1 MHDMQRIMVF
11 DRIDAYVCDIDPA
24 QVLSAKVTEEVNG
37 EHSLTLTTL
46 QELDQTDRV
55 LLQDGM
61 GTWHEYVVLGIKSE
75 RPQGEAVAREYYC
88 VWSIQYDLSAT
99 YINDQ
104 FGCGVVP
111 GHTSVPQT
119 PRRALE
125 CALAGTSRWQIGTIT
140 VTTQAAASFYR
151 RSGWEGLQT
160 VIERWGG
167 ELQATIEVSLGGVT
181 ARRVDLLEHVG
192 RSDATRRFDYGHDL
206 AKIKQTVHDEVWPCR
221 IVPLGKS
228 VETEAGGYT
237 RRPGIESVNDGVEW
251 LQDDDVAPLVRVP
264 DGDGGW
270 EYPTSIVKNDT
281 YELPADLKAWAVAHI
296 SEYTRPRVTYEANVA
311 QFAQAGLD
319 PHGVALGDEVVCV
332 DRTFCEGGLRITA
345 RVVKIKR
352 DLLDPS
358 SMELTIGNAQTT
370 LAGQLSAIAGDV
382 TALGDETA
390 SASDYQA
397 SAAYMAALVG
407 RLNDE
412 INASGGYWYMVPGIG
427 TRTYDVP
434 VSDPAVGSEASR
446 VVEIRGGTI
455 RIADSRTS
463 SGDWNWTN
471 VFTADG
477 INSELVR
484 AVQIEAGY
492 IGNLAGSGNYWDLD
506 TGEVR
511 MASTANL
518 GGKTVQQ
525 IIDGVDATISAVDVQ
540 YAQNQSATTSPT
552 SGWST
557 TAPAWREGYYIW
569 QRTATTTPEGTDYST
584 PVMISGRDGTNGTS
598 VTIKGSYNTYAD
610 LIAAHPTGSDG
621 DAYMV
626 GTDLYV
632 WNGSAWEDVGQIQGP
647 PGTNGTNGTD
657 GSQIWT
663 ATANP
668 TTPNYTFTIA
678 DLTGPSGV
686 TPRVGDIVVR
696 SYYRYTITSVDTT
709 TVLAGTRT
717 SIRGAPGADG
727 KSVFVQSVTKVD
739 GVTTVVLSDGTTQS
753 TLTIDDGGDGPRG
766 LPGTDGTNSYVHIAW
781 ANSADGTAD
790 FSTTVSAGKSY
801 LGVYSD
807 EQEDDSANPAD
818 YSWSRIEGQP
828 GQPGADG
835 VGITSI
841 VEQYYLSTSSSTQSG
856 GSWVTTPPAYVAGR
870 YYWTRSV
877 ITWDD
882 GTTTITSA
890 VLSRG
895 LNSAN
900 STAAQAKSTAESA
913 QSDVDALSTQDAI
926 FNLLTDNGAIQGL
939 YMQDGQLYV
948 NASYMK
954 SGLIA
959 SRDSMTYWDLDNK
972 EFVFSFELTPA
983 FSVDSITINR
993 RYTHSSTWT
1002 FRPNR
1007 SYLIAFTTT
1016 VRPDLPN
1023 LDVALTQYVATS
1035 TGYVACSDRRMP
1047 TLVAQSGSTRR
1058 YTATVTTINP
1068 GTNYNCRLSFL
1079 YPSST
1084 SYTDDA
1090 WPYDVTDVRVYL
1102 MPNGGDGVEQFETSS
1117 DADTITTLLRAG
1129 TVQVGHNG
1137 SVSKLTSGV
1146 LDLSDTDRDTI
1157 VRMAPGRDMF
1167 YDSAAKAMR
1176 FGSTGTLT
1184 PQPTLSLDTATTPNL
1199 LPGMLDT
1206 AGMVYYTASGS
1217 EVAAGYNS
1225 TTISSVYGV
1234 RWGPVVM
1241 LHAVMTLSAFSASS
1255 SGRAERTVLKLTKEW
1270 MANVRTFVATGLLGG
1285 TSSGVPVTFR
1295 ISNNY
1300 DRLIAVNGDPSYT
1313 AAIPAGTTLVMDATY
1328 MLALS

>member
-11 DRIDAYVCDIDPA
+11 DRLDAYVCDIDPA
-24 QVLSAKVTEEVNG
+24 QVLSATVTEEVNG

-46 QELDQTDRV
+46 QELEQTDRV

-270 EYPTSIVKNDT
+270 EYPTAIVKNDT

-463 SGDWNWTN
+463 SGDWDWTN

-492 IGNLAGSGNYWDLD
+492 IGNLAVSGNYWDLD
-506 TGEVR
+506 TGDVR

-540 YAQNQSATTSPT
+540 YAQNQSATTAPT

-598 VTIKGSYNTYAD
+598 VTIKGSYNTYAE

-668 TTPNYTFTIA
+668 TTPNYTFAIA
-678 DLTGPSGV
+678 NLTGPSGV

-766 LPGTDGTNSYVHIAW
+766 LPGTNGTNSYVHIAW
-781 ANSADGTAD
+781 ANSADGTED

-807 EQEDDSANPAD
+807 EQEDDSTNPAD

-828 GQPGADG
+828 GQPGEDG

-890 VLSRG
+890 VLARG

-926 FNLLTDNGAIQGL
+926 FNLLTDNGTIQGL

-948 NASYMK
+948 NASYILGGILQAGGANNVNGIIRVLDA
-954 SGLIA
+954 SGNVVGQ
-959 SRDSMTYWDLDNK
+959 LDKDGATIVGDVTMRHIITSAQQLNAN
-972 EFVFSFELTPA
+972 VGNLGTVTPA
-983 FSVDSITINR
+983 QYQRIYNAQSQPSSNQTLYGMKVEKLNGSRESTIYFMPYPSGGSSPASISATGELVLTNFAMSTAKTTYPVVALEENAIYLGMGHYNTNANPYVR
-993 RYTHSSTWT
+993 IADSSTT
-1002 FRPNR
+1002 R
-1007 SYLIAFTTT
+1007 IT
-1016 VRPDLPN
+1016 V
-1023 LDVALTQYVATS
+1023 
-1035 TGYVACSDRRMP
+1035 
-1047 TLVAQSGSTRR
+1047 
-1058 YTATVTTINP
+1058 
-1068 GTNYNCRLSFL
+1068 
-1079 YPSST
+1079 
-1084 SYTDDA
+1084 
-1090 WPYDVTDVRVYL
+1090 W
-1102 MPNGGDGVEQFETSS
+1102 S
-1117 DADTITTLLRAG
+1117 DALDIGKVGYYDRIVNVYGDADIYKSLKVRNGLTVSGTKSRLAQTEHYGDRLLYAYETPAPMFGDLGSGTIGEDG
-1129 TVQVGHNG
+1129 TCYVQVDDIFGET
-1137 SVSKLTSGV
+1137 V
-1146 LDLSDTDRDTI
+1146 
-1157 VRMAPGRDMF
+1157 
-1167 YDSAAKAMR
+1167 SAAMEYQVFLQKCGPGDLWVAEKRPGWFVVEGTPGLAFDWELKAH
-1176 FGSTGTLT
+1176 
-1184 PQPTLSLDTATTPNL
+1184 Q
-1199 LPGMLDT
+1199 
-1206 AGMVYYTASGS
+1206 
-1217 EVAAGYNS
+1217 AGYE
-1225 TTISSVYGV
+1225 YERLEDDG
-1234 RWGPVVM
+1234 M
-1241 LHAVMTLSAFSASS
+1241 QASAPYEGDDIEAAY
-1255 SGRAERTVLKLTKEW
+1255 AED
-1270 MANVRTFVATGLLGG
+1270 MAYAEA
-1285 TSSGVPVTFR
+1285 
-1295 ISNNY
+1295 IE
-1300 DRLIAVNGDPSYT
+1300 RLQM
-1313 AAIPAGTTLVMDATY
+1313 AAA
-1328 MLALS
+1328 

>member
-11 DRIDAYVCDIDPA
+11 DRLDAYVCDIDPA

-46 QELDQTDRV
+46 QELEQTDRV

-104 FGCGVVP
+104 LGCGVVP

-270 EYPTSIVKNDT
+270 EYPTAIVKNDT

-446 VVEIRGGTI
+446 IVEIRGGTI

-463 SGDWNWTN
+463 SGDWDWTN

-506 TGEVR
+506 TGEFR
-511 MASTANL
+511 LASTANL

-525 IIDGVDATISAVDVQ
+525 VIDGVDATITAVDVQ
-540 YAQNQSATTSPT
+540 YAQNQSATTAPT

-557 TAPAWREGYYIW
+557 TAPAWRDGYYIW

-598 VTIKGSYNTYAD
+598 VTIKGSYNSYAD

-632 WNGSAWEDVGQIQGP
+632 WNGTQWEDVGQIQGP

-668 TTPNYTFTIA
+668 TTPNYTFAIA
-678 DLTGPSGV
+678 NLTGPSGV

-696 SYYRYTITSVDTT
+696 SYYRYTITSVGAT

-717 SIRGAPGADG
+717 SIRGAAGADG

-766 LPGTDGTNSYVHIAW
+766 LPGTNGTNSYVHIAW
-781 ANSADGTAD
+781 ANSADGTEG

-807 EQEDDSANPAD
+807 EQEDDSTNPAD

-828 GQPGADG
+828 GEPGADG

-890 VLSRG
+890 VLARG

-913 QSDVDALSTQDAI
+913 QADVDALSTQDAI

-939 YMQDGQLYV
+939 YMLDGQLYV
-948 NASYMK
+948 NASYINGGYINGDLVRGGTIAAGGANNVNGIIQVQDA
-954 SGLIA
+954 SGNVISQLDKDGA
-959 SRDSMTYWDLDNK
+959 TLAGDSTLVKRGIRSAGTNLAQ
-972 EFVFSFELTPA
+972 ELRLCHEI
-983 FSVDSITINR
+983 ITSGSN
-993 RYTHSSTWT
+993 Y
-1002 FRPNR
+1002 
-1007 SYLIAFTTT
+1007 YL
-1016 VRPDLPN
+1016 VL
-1023 LDVALTQYVATS
+1023 
-1035 TGYVACSDRRMP
+1035 TGYVSSIQYYIYGTRFERWAQDNSSSDLTKKNDIIIVPSNQTGSQYHSSIAATDNLRIISHYEE
-1047 TLVAQSGSTRR
+1047 LVAS
-1058 YTATVTTINP
+1058 
-1068 GTNYNCRLSFL
+1068 
-1079 YPSST
+1079 PSSSSVISGQLDLKDT
-1084 SYTDDA
+1084 GAQLGVYTGNFSFRSRVQVLDGE
-1090 WPYDVTDVRVYL
+1090 VNVRVD
-1102 MPNGGDGVEQFETSS
+1102 PNKTAHAMTISKADGITMRLATKMTNDLTVSGTKSRLAQTEHYGDRLLYAYETPAPMFGDLGSG
-1117 DADTITTLLRAG
+1117 TIGEDG
-1129 TVQVGHNG
+1129 TCYVQVDDIFCET
-1137 SVSKLTSGV
+1137 V
-1146 LDLSDTDRDTI
+1146 
-1157 VRMAPGRDMF
+1157 
-1167 YDSAAKAMR
+1167 SAAMEYQVFLQKCGPGDLWVAEKRPGWFVVEGTPGLAFDWELKAH
-1176 FGSTGTLT
+1176 
-1184 PQPTLSLDTATTPNL
+1184 Q
-1199 LPGMLDT
+1199 
-1206 AGMVYYTASGS
+1206 
-1217 EVAAGYNS
+1217 AGYEHERLEDDGMQAAAPYEGDDIEAAYAEDMAYAE
-1225 TTISSVYGV
+1225 TI
-1234 RWGPVVM
+1234 
-1241 LHAVMTLSAFSASS
+1241 
-1255 SGRAERTVLKLTKEW
+1255 ERLQ
-1270 MANVRTFVATGLLGG
+1270 MA
-1285 TSSGVPVTFR
+1285 
-1295 ISNNY
+1295 
-1300 DRLIAVNGDPSYT
+1300 
-1313 AAIPAGTTLVMDATY
+1313 AA
-1328 MLALS
+1328 